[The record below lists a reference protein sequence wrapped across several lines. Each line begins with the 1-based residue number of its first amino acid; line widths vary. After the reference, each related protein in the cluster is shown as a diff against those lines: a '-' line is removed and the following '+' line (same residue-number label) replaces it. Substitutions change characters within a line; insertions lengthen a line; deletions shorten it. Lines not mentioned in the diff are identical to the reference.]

1 MQRLVLT
8 LTAVLLVVPC
18 QGKTITV
25 DDSGAAD
32 FAHIQDA
39 INNSWHGDT
48 IVVKPGTYKENIS
61 FIGRAITL
69 TSQDPDNASIVQSTV
84 IKADSDY
91 SVTFKWNE
99 GNNSMLTGFTITGR
113 GIYCSGASPTITK
126 NLITKCA
133 THGIFGQNNAA
144 PVFCDN
150 TIQANA
156 QQGIYRCDGPIK
168 NNTILQ
174 NSAGIAYCNGQIIN
188 NLISANSNTI
198 QGFGAGLYYC
208 DGDIVGN
215 VITNNYASFMGGG
228 LYGCDGSIVGNVI
241 AGNRAALSGGGVSN
255 CSRSIRNNTIV
266 GNIADQDGGGLHSCT
281 GFIRNNIIA
290 FNIASDGGGI
300 HGAGKNSYNCF
311 WINTG
316 GNLGGDAKVG
326 SGDIIVEPLFALSPY
341 WDTKGTPNES
351 DDIWVDGDYHLKSQ
365 AGRWDPHS
373 KSWSVD
379 DVTSRCVDA
388 GDPNSDWTAE
398 LWPHGKRINMGAYG
412 GTPQASMSLSQAGN
426 IADLNGDDL
435 VDYGDLALFTQY
447 WARQEVLLAA
457 DLNRDEGVD
466 FKDFSV
472 LAANWGAQPPPPTPP
487 LPNPMTWAKEP
498 YATSAYS
505 IAMVAATATSTDGSG
520 AEYYFEDY
528 YSPQTNSGWILFA
541 PGEEPRWEV
550 TNLLPETLYWYRVKA
565 RNKTNLLEAKWSDR
579 AGATTLRED
588 TIPPSPD
595 PATWQTEPHSTL
607 AGSIQMVAAAAT
619 DDSGVEYRFEC
630 TSHPAYGSNWQ
641 DSPIYEVS
649 SLAKDNYTFVLRI
662 RDKSPNHNTTR
673 PSIAVTVDLKP
684 PEPDPMKWAVGGEPR
699 EVLHA
704 PYTTW
709 DFWAEMT
716 AAEATDA
723 SGTVQYYFQCTTE
736 SGFSS
741 TWQSSRT
748 YTVLVGRS
756 GQYHRFRVKA
766 RDLYGNETGWSPL
779 LPTLP

>member
-1 MQRLVLT
+1 MNKLVLA
-8 LTAVLLVVPC
+8 LVSLLVIIPC

-25 DDSGAAD
+25 DDNGAAD

-61 FIGRAITL
+61 FIGRAITV
-69 TSQDPDNASIVQSTV
+69 TSQDPNSASIVQSTV

-99 GNNSMLTGFTITGR
+99 GNNSVLTGFTITGR
-113 GIYCSGASPTITK
+113 GIYCNGTSPTITK
-126 NLITKCA
+126 NMITRCA
-133 THGIFGQNNAA
+133 TAGAFGQNNAA
-144 PVFCDN
+144 PIICDN

-168 NNTILQ
+168 NNTVLQ
-174 NSAGIAYCNGQIIN
+174 NTAGIAYCNGQIIN
-188 NLISANSNTI
+188 NLIWSNSNTI
-198 QGFGAGLYYC
+198 EGFGGGLYYC

-228 LYGCDGSIVGNVI
+228 LYGCDGSIVGNII
-241 AGNRAALSGGGVSN
+241 AGNRAALSGGGASN

-266 GNIADQDGGGLHSCT
+266 GNIAVQDGGGLYSCT
-281 GFIRNNIIA
+281 DVIRNNIIA
-290 FNIASDGGGI
+290 FNNASLGGGI
-300 HGAGKNSYNCF
+300 HGAGKNSFNCF
-311 WINTG
+311 WMNTG
-316 GNLGGDAKVG
+316 GNLAGAAKVG
-326 SGDIIVEPLFALSPY
+326 AGDIIVEPLFALNGY
-341 WDTKGTPNES
+341 WDAKGTPDQS

-365 AGRWDPHS
+365 VGRWDPHS
-373 KSWSVD
+373 ENWSVD

-435 VDYGDLALFTQY
+435 VDYGDLALFTRH

-457 DLNRDEGVD
+457 DLNRDGLVNFED
-466 FKDFSV
+466 FCILV
-472 LAANWGAQPPPPTPP
+472 ANWAAKPPPPTPP

-505 IAMVAATATSTDGSG
+505 IAMVAATAISTDGSG
-520 AEYYFEDY
+520 AEYYFENY
-528 YSPQTNSGWILFA
+528 YSPQSNSGWILFA

-565 RNKTNLLEAKWSDR
+565 RNKTNLLETKWTDR

-588 TIPPSPD
+588 TFPPSPN
-595 PATWQTEPHSTL
+595 PATWQTKPYASS
-607 AGSIQMVAAAAT
+607 ASSIRMVATAAT
-619 DDSGVEYRFEC
+619 DDSGVEYQFEC
-630 TSHPAYGSNWQ
+630 TSHPAYSGNWQ
-641 DSPIYEVS
+641 DSPIYVVT
-649 SLAKDNYTFVLRI
+649 SLPKDSYTFLLRV
-662 RDKSPNHNTTR
+662 RDKSPNHNTTL

-684 PEPDPMKWAVGGEPR
+684 PEPDPMKWVVGGEPR
-699 EVLHA
+699 EVLHT
-704 PYTTW
+704 PYGFS
-709 DFWAEMT
+709 DYWAEMT

-723 SGTVQYYFQCTTE
+723 SGTVEYYFQCTTE
-736 SGFSS
+736 PGFSS

-748 YTVLVGRS
+748 YAVKVGRRNQ
-756 GQYHRFRVKA
+756 GHRFCVKA
-766 RDLYGNETGWSPL
+766 RDLYHNETGWSPL
-779 LPTLP
+779 LPALP

>member
-144 PVFCDN
+144 PVICDN

-398 LWPHGKRINMGAYG
+398 LWPHGKRINMGAFG
-412 GTPQASMSLSQAGN
+412 GTPQASMSLSEAGN
-426 IADLNGDDL
+426 IADLNGDDR
-435 VDYGDLALFTQY
+435 VDHGDLALFTRH

-457 DLNRDEGVD
+457 DLNRGGLVD
-466 FKDFSV
+466 FKDFCILV
-472 LAANWGAQPPPPTPP
+472 ANWAAQPPPPTPP
-487 LPNPMTWAKEP
+487 LPNPMIWVEEP
-498 YATSAYS
+498 YAISAYS

-528 YSPQTNSGWILFA
+528 YSPQSNSGWISFA

-550 TNLLPETLYWYRVKA
+550 TDLLPRTLYWYRVKA

>member
-25 DDSGAAD
+25 DDNGAAD

-99 GNNSMLTGFTITGR
+99 GNNSVLTGFTITGR

-144 PVFCDN
+144 PVICDN
-150 TIQANA
+150 TVQANA

-168 NNTILQ
+168 NNAILQ
-174 NSAGIAYCNGQIIN
+174 NSAGIAYCNGQIVN

-208 DGDIVGN
+208 DGDIIGN
-215 VITNNYASFMGGG
+215 VITNNYASSMGGG
-228 LYGCDGSIVGNVI
+228 LYGCDGSIVGNII

-266 GNIADQDGGGLHSCT
+266 GNIADQDGGGLYSCT
-281 GFIRNNIIA
+281 SFIRNNIIA

-311 WINTG
+311 WMNTG

-341 WDTKGTPNES
+341 WDTKGTPDQS
-351 DDIWVDGDYHLKSQ
+351 DDIWMDGDYHLKSQ
-365 AGRWDPHS
+365 VGRWDPYS

-435 VDYGDLALFTQY
+435 VDYGDLALFTQH

-457 DLNRDEGVD
+457 DLNRNGLVN
-466 FKDFSV
+466 FKDFCILV
-472 LAANWGAQPPPPTPP
+472 ANWAAQPPPPTPP

-505 IAMVAATATSTDGSG
+505 IAMVAVTATSTDGSG
-520 AEYYFEDY
+520 AEYYFENY

-550 TNLLPETLYWYRVKA
+550 TDLLPETLYWYRVKA

-595 PATWQTEPHSTL
+595 PATWQTEPYASS
-607 AGSIQMVAAAAT
+607 AGSIRMVATAAT
-619 DDSGVEYRFEC
+619 DDSGVEYQFEC

-649 SLAKDNYTFVLRI
+649 SLAKDNYTFVLRV

-673 PSIAVTVDLKP
+673 ASIAVTVDLKP
-684 PEPDPMKWAVGGEPR
+684 PEPDPMKWQVEPHENYGGGG
-699 EVLHA
+699 
-704 PYTTW
+704 TF
-709 DFWAEMT
+709 DFYATMT
-716 AAEATDA
+716 ATEATDE
-723 SGTVQYYFQCTTE
+723 SGGVQYYFECTTE

-756 GQYHRFRVKA
+756 GQYQRFHVKA
-766 RDLYGNETGWSPL
+766 RDLYKNETGWSTL